1 MKKTYLLLLLSLF
14 VTGVFSQNRL
24 DMNRDNYEKEWA
36 AVADFE
42 KKSLPKSASEQVNL
56 ILRKAIDDKNSP
68 QVIKALIHEGKY
80 DLALDNQNDSSI
92 FLNLNEML
100 ALSKDNVE
108 KSVLHS
114 MLGELY
120 LQYYQRD
127 QWTI

>member
-68 QVIKALIHEGKY
+68 QVSEC
-80 DLALDNQNDSSI
+80 
-92 FLNLNEML
+92 
-100 ALSKDNVE
+100 
-108 KSVLHS
+108 
-114 MLGELY
+114 
-120 LQYYQRD
+120 
-127 QWTI
+127 